1 MRVLL
6 IVVFALFA
14 FPGFAVEPNEII
26 ADEGLESRARVISKG
41 LRCPVCQN
49 ESIDESSASLA
60 ADLRLLVR
68 ERLIAGD
75 SDEEVFD
82 FVVRRYGEFV
92 LLAPSTSGANI
103 VLWIAAPAMLWIGLM
118 FGIFFIR
125 SRSKLAGHKQD
136 RPLDS
141 SEKAELEKIL
151 NR

>member
-26 ADEGLESRARVISKG
+26 ADEGLEARARVISKG

-49 ESIDESSASLA
+49 ESIDESSATLA
-60 ADLRLLVR
+60 ADLRMLVR

-141 SEKAELEKIL
+141 IEKAELEKIL

>member
-6 IVVFALFA
+6 IILFSLFA
-14 FPGFAVEPNEII
+14 TPGFSVEPSEIL
-26 ADEGLESRARVISKG
+26 ADEGLEARARIISKG

-60 ADLRLLVR
+60 SDLRLLVR
-68 ERLIAGD
+68 ERLTSGD
-75 SDEEVFD
+75 SNEEVLD
-82 FVVRRYGEFV
+82 FVARRYGEFV

-103 VLWIAAPAMLWIGLM
+103 VLWITAPAMLLLGLI
-118 FGIFFIR
+118 FGIVFIR
-125 SRSKLAGHKQD
+125 ARSKHAGRNQD

-141 SEKAELEKIL
+141 RERAELEKIL

>member
-125 SRSKLAGHKQD
+125 SRSKFAGHKQD

>member
-26 ADEGLESRARVISKG
+26 ADEGLEARARVISKG

-60 ADLRLLVR
+60 ADLRMLVR

-125 SRSKLAGHKQD
+125 SRSKFAGHKQD

>member
-26 ADEGLESRARVISKG
+26 ADEGLEARARVISKG

-92 LLAPSTSGANI
+92 LLAPSKSGANI
-103 VLWIAAPAMLWIGLM
+103 VLWLAAPTMLWVGLI

-125 SRSKLAGHKQD
+125 SRSKLAGHNQH

>member
-26 ADEGLESRARVISKG
+26 ADEGLEARARVISKG

>member
-141 SEKAELEKIL
+141 IEKAELEKIL

>member
-26 ADEGLESRARVISKG
+26 ADEGLEARARVISKG

-125 SRSKLAGHKQD
+125 SRSKFAGHKQD

>member
-1 MRVLL
+1 MRFLL
-6 IVVFALFA
+6 IIMLTLIASRS
-14 FPGFAVEPNEII
+14 FAVEPNEIL
-26 ADEGLESRARVISKG
+26 ADEVLEERARIISKD

-75 SDEEVFD
+75 SDKEVLN

-92 LLAPSTSGANI
+92 LLAPSASGVNI
-103 VLWIAAPAMLWIGLM
+103 VLWIAAPVMLLIGLIVG
-118 FGIFFIR
+118 FFFIS
-125 SRSKLAGHKQD
+125 SRPKHAGRNHD
-136 RPLDS
+136 LPLDS
-141 SEKAELEKIL
+141 IEKENLKNIL

>member
-26 ADEGLESRARVISKG
+26 ADEGLEARARVISKG

-49 ESIDESSASLA
+49 ESIDESSATLA
-60 ADLRLLVR
+60 ADLRMLVR

-103 VLWIAAPAMLWIGLM
+103 VLWLAAPTMLWIGLI

-125 SRSKLAGHKQD
+125 SRSKLAGHNQH

-141 SEKAELEKIL
+141 NEKAELEKIL